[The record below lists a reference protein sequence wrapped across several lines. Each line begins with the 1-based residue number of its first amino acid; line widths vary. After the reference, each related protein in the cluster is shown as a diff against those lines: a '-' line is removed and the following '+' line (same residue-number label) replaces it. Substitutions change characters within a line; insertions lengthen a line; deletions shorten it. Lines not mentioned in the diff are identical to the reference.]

1 MGWESLRLRKLI
13 RSYLWITVGSVV
25 IALALDIFLVPNKIA
40 AGGVS
45 GLATIF
51 FHLFRLPV
59 GWVLLALNIPLF
71 LLSFRELGGRV
82 FIRSVYGALIT
93 AVFVEL
99 LTNHVSVMTHDVLL
113 SAIYG
118 GIITGLGMGIV
129 LKAGGTTGGTDLV
142 ARLLH
147 KYFPVTVG
155 QGLLGADFVVISLA
169 GIFFNVELA
178 LYALLSLLITSKMID
193 LVQEGISFAKAA
205 YIISEHSE
213 EISQAVFK
221 ELGRGVTALQGKGM
235 FTGEDR
241 PVLLCVV
248 GKTEESRLKE
258 LIYDIDHKAFVFITD
273 AHEVL
278 GEGFKDFREKEY

>member
-1 MGWESLRLRKLI
+1 MRLWNWKQV
-13 RSYLWITVGSVV
+13 RSYIWITGGSIV

-40 AGGVS
+40 AGGVT
-45 GLATIF
+45 GLATVL
-51 FHLFRLPV
+51 FHLFNLPV
-59 GWVLLALNIPLF
+59 GWLLLALNVPLF
-71 LLSFRELGGRV
+71 LLSYRELGRRV
-82 FIRSVYGALIT
+82 LIRSLYGALVT

-99 LTNHVSVMTHDVLL
+99 LASFLPVMTSDVLL

-118 GIITGLGMGIV
+118 GMITGLGMGIV

-147 KYFPVTVG
+147 KHFPVTVG

-205 YIISEHSE
+205 YIISEKSE
-213 EISQAVFK
+213 DVSKAIFK
-221 ELGRGVTALQGKGM
+221 ELGRGVTAIQGKGM
-235 FTGEDR
+235 FTGIER
-241 PVLLCVV
+241 PILLCVV

-258 LIYDIDHKAFVFITD
+258 LIYDIDHQAFVFITD

-278 GEGFKDFREKEY
+278 GEGFKSFRERE